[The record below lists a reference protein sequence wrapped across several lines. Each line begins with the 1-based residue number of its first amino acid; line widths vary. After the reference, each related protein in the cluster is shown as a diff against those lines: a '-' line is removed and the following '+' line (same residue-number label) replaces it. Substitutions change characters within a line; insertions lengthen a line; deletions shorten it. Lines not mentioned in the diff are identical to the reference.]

1 MKPNITYCISIQM
14 LLSGT
19 ILFVVGVA
27 SLKLMKHHERQKK
40 SGAIKKETRKLNSTC
55 ISRIYVNVKDDGQ
68 ISIEYISAH
77 TGHDLGPQEL
87 KYLPLPSSTKQEV
100 SMKIS
105 MGITAERILSGT
117 YMTV

>member
-1 MKPNITYCISIQM
+1 MKPNNILHFNTDVAIRHYFVCCR
-14 LLSGT
+14 SGKFET
-19 ILFVVGVA
+19 NEVPR
-27 SLKLMKHHERQKK
+27 KTKEKRCHQ
-40 SGAIKKETRKLNSTC
+40 KETRKLNSTC

-105 MGITAERILSGT
+105 MGITAERILSST

>member
-1 MKPNITYCISIQM
+1 MSMLKMMAKLALSI
-14 LLSGT
+14 
-19 ILFVVGVA
+19 I
-27 SLKLMKHHERQKK
+27 
-40 SGAIKKETRKLNSTC
+40 
-55 ISRIYVNVKDDGQ
+55 
-68 ISIEYISAH
+68 ISAH